1 MLEHAILR
9 DLFEE
14 LCQTS
19 REASEAYESLAS
31 HVSDPAV
38 REQVEHVQRDKDRHV
53 YLAERLLEIVQ

>member
-14 LCQTS
+14 LCETS
-19 REASEAYESLAS
+19 RQASEAYESLS
-31 HVSDPAV
+31 SRLTDPAV
-38 REQVEHVQRDKDRHV
+38 REQIEHVQRDKDRHV